1 MGEIINLPEQILGIL
16 EMETNDPN
24 VSFQFAALA
33 YPLILGQL
41 DDFVLVL
48 QQIKF
53 LQTNLGVNVKFHIPD
68 SFWFFALFLK
78 GREGKGR
85 NIY

>member
-24 VSFQFAALA
+24 VGFQFAALA

-41 DDFVLVL
+41 DGFVLVL

-68 SFWFFALFLK
+68 SF
-78 GREGKGR
+78 
-85 NIY
+85 